1 MMYFHTNKDLGQN
14 FLTETSIA
22 QKIVDAASVGPSDL
36 VIEIGPG
43 KGALTFPL
51 AAKALFVLAIEIDPR
66 LCDALGPR
74 LGDAPNVELRNAD
87 FLALNLQ
94 QEAADLRERFPQAG
108 DLKLIS
114 NLPYSITTPVAKKVI
129 ENRSVI
135 DRSVLTIQKEVAR
148 RFTAE
153 PGSKQYG
160 SITVFLTYH
169 AEMEF
174 LFVIPKEAFDPRP
187 QVDGGVLSIVPRP
200 RPAVDV
206 SDETFFFR
214 VTRVAFAQRRKML
227 KNSLLSLG
235 LSAEAIDNALRDS
248 RVRPTQRPERV
259 SLHEFARL
267 SEALLAA
274 SKEKIA

>member
-1 MMYFHTNKDLGQN
+1 MTYFHTNKDLGQN

-22 QKIVDAASVGPSDL
+22 EKIVGAASVRPSDL

-51 AAKALFVLAIEIDPR
+51 AAKASFVLAIEIDPR
-66 LCDALGPR
+66 LCNALGPR
-74 LGDAPNVELRNAD
+74 IGDAPNVEVRNAD

-94 QEAADLRERFPQAG
+94 EEAADLRKRFPQAG
-108 DLKLIS
+108 DLKVIS
-114 NLPYSITTPVAKKVI
+114 NLPYSITTPVAKKII
-129 ENRSVI
+129 ENRAVI

-148 RFTAE
+148 RFTAG

-160 SITVFLTYH
+160 SITVFLTYY

-174 LFVIPKEAFDPRP
+174 LFAIPKEAFDPRP
-187 QVDGGVLSIVPRP
+187 QVDGGVISISPRP

-206 SDETFFFR
+206 SDEKFFFR
-214 VTRVAFAQRRKML
+214 VTRAAFAQRRKML

-235 LSAEAIDNALRDS
+235 LSAEAIDGALRLS
-248 RVRPTQRPERV
+248 GLESTQRPERV
-259 SLHEFARL
+259 SLQEFARL
-267 SEALLAA
+267 SEVLLAA